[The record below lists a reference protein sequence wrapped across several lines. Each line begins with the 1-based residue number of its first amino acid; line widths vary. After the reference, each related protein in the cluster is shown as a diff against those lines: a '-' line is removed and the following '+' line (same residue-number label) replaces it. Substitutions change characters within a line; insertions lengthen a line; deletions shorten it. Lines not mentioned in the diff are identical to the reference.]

1 MIKVSHLTKSYG
13 PKKGVFDLSFE
24 VKKGEVFGFIGPN
37 GAGKTTTIRHLLG
50 FIKPDEGFTEIND
63 LNTLKDAATIQEFL
77 GYLPGEMAFFDHMTG
92 HEFLE
97 LMSSLRNMKDHQK
110 KDELLAF
117 FELDPNARIRKMSK
131 GMKQKLGLIAAF
143 MHDPEV
149 LILDEPT
156 SGLDPL
162 MQTKFVELILQE
174 KKRGKT
180 ILMSS
185 HSFEEIERTCD
196 RAGIIKDGQLV
207 ALEDIQK
214 LKKEQ
219 RKVFVIRTKQKDTKG
234 FDVKNFDVVS
244 QRDHEIEIAISGDIM
259 PLIKYLA
266 TIDIESLSM
275 KSQNLEEIFMMYYQ
289 KEASK

>member
-1 MIKVSHLTKSYG
+1 MPIVLLKPWHTG
-13 PKKGVFDLSFE
+13 QA
-24 VKKGEVFGFIGPN
+24 PN
-37 GAGKTTTIRHLLG
+37 GLL
-50 FIKPDEGFTEIND
+50 K
-63 LNTLKDAATIQEFL
+63 
-77 GYLPGEMAFFDHMTG
+77 
-92 HEFLE
+92 
-97 LMSSLRNMKDHQK
+97 
-110 KDELLAF
+110 
-117 FELDPNARIRKMSK
+117 
-131 GMKQKLGLIAAF
+131 
-143 MHDPEV
+143 
-149 LILDEPT
+149 
-156 SGLDPL
+156 
-162 MQTKFVELILQE
+162 E

-219 RKVFVIRTKQKDTKG
+219 RKVFVIRTKHKDNKS
-234 FDVKNFDVVS
+234 FDAKNFDVVS
-244 QRDHEIEIAISGDIM
+244 KRDHEIEIAISGDIM

-266 TIDIESLSM
+266 TIEIESLSM